1 MSVMSVQTSSV
12 RAVVNP
18 ANGSYVAEST
28 AFRKRVKTV
37 KREEPDGKNRP
48 PKEEPKKQIAS
59 SKRKP
64 PSNPKYAATVMPANP
79 SKSTKPEMNPRT
91 GTDVVQRDNPN
102 MRGKICPLVGK
113 AVQCVLL
120 EEYRIICAPIKDI
133 PSIKIADMC
142 TCRKEDRISPGEA
155 EAPMEEI
162 PTEEISETILES
174 VEEPAEA
181 APVAE
186 DTVEDTVEESMQETP
201 TEEVPIEEVSIEESP
216 TEEIATEE
224 TPAEEVPME
233 EISAEEA
240 PMEEALPEVP
250 VSEVPEITEPE
261 LEPEPVVEEPEL
273 EPEPVVEEPELEPEP
288 VVEEPELEPEP
299 VVEEEAPPPTITAIP
314 DRTTDLDEVDPT
326 APIEIS
332 REFDGKRTN
341 VSVQMQTSN
350 TILTQILSE
359 FQVGNKKRQILMSI
373 KVQSNLE
380 GCDEE
385 EQPSNN
391 PSSSNEVRSDAN
403 LVSCF
408 RRD

>member
-64 PSNPKYAATVMPANP
+64 LSNPKYAATVMPANP

-261 LEPEPVVEEPEL
+261 LEPEPVVEE
-273 EPEPVVEEPELEPEP
+273 
-288 VVEEPELEPEP
+288 
-299 VVEEEAPPPTITAIP
+299 EAPPPTITAIP